1 MDRARTLSP
10 HRTRRQVLTAATAAV
25 AALALAA
32 CGATATS
39 GGGAQASG
47 SAADAKLTG
56 VRVMV
61 PNTAGGG
68 YDTTA
73 RTAVKVMEEAGV
85 ADGLEVFNLPGAGGT
100 VGLARLVNEKGNGD
114 LAMMM
119 GLGVVG
125 AAYTNKSTSTLAD
138 TTPLARLIEE
148 SGAIVVS
155 KDSPYKTIDDLV
167 TAWKADPG
175 KVTVGGGSS
184 AGGPDHLLPMQLAEA
199 VGIDPKQVNY
209 ISSDGGGELLP
220 ALLGNKVA
228 FGASGY
234 TEFIDQIEAGQ
245 VRVLAVTGA
254 QRVPAI
260 DAPTLKEQ
268 GIDLEFTNWRGFVA
282 PPGIDAAA
290 KARLLGALDRMHASA
305 QWKAAIEK
313 NGWTDAYLTGD
324 DFGAFLTEQNTRVSS
339 TLTTLGLA

>member
-1 MDRARTLSP
+1 MAKTLRSRRT
-10 HRTRRQVLTAATAAV
+10 VLTTAGAIV
-25 AALALAA
+25 AAMALGA

-39 GGGAQASG
+39 EGSQAGTSGAAETLS
-47 SAADAKLTG
+47 G

-73 RTAVKVMEEAGV
+73 RTAVKVMQEAGV

-125 AAYTNKSTSTLAD
+125 AAFTNKSKATLAD

-155 KDSPYKTIDDLV
+155 KDSPYKNIDDLV
-167 TAWKADPG
+167 AAWKADPG
-175 KVTVGGGSS
+175 KVAVGGGSS
-184 AGGPDHLLPMQLAEA
+184 AGGPDHLLAFQLAEA
-199 VGIDPKQVNY
+199 AGIDPKAVNY
-209 ISSDGGGELLP
+209 IPYDGGGELLP
-220 ALLGNKVA
+220 ALLGDKVA

-234 TEFIDQIEAGQ
+234 TEFLDQIAAGQ

-254 QRVPAI
+254 QRVPAV

-268 GIDLEFTNWRGFVA
+268 GVDLEFTNWRGFVA
-282 PPGIDAAA
+282 PPGIDDAA
-290 KARLLGALDRMHASA
+290 KARLIGALDRMHASA
-305 QWKAAIEK
+305 QWKAALEK
-313 NGWTDAYLTGD
+313 NGWTDAYVTGD
-324 DFGAFLTEQNTRVSS
+324 EFATFLTEQNTRVST
-339 TLTTLGLA
+339 TLTSLGLL